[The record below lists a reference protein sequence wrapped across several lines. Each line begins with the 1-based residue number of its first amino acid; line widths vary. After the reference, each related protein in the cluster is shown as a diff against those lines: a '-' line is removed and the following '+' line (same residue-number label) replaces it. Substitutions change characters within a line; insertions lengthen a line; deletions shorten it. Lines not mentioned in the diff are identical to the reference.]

1 MATSNP
7 IDKLRTL
14 PIIYITTHGVYDL
27 TDGEDPVVFTTPS
40 ATMRPARPNTYVI
53 ETQSLGDYCMTNIDE
68 HFWNLIQGPWRD
80 TFVSYLK
87 GGYSDP
93 DDEDDEAYIRL
104 VQNLHVYGPGRPIV
118 KRTLVIGGGRENENH
133 SEEGRESLRVSQA
146 SMGFFRLNADDKV
159 VHNFPSHETA
169 ARPAT
174 AILED
179 LRTSL
184 ITDYDELGN
193 SATTSNDVV
202 IDLVY
207 ERYPDL
213 RKSGAIFIFSSCAEA
228 WEGSDKQ
235 LALIEKI
242 QRDAD
247 LRFMHHST
255 AFAEGP
261 GESSAAG
268 AAAAA
273 AAPSGRSKSRAKQV
287 AAPGANYSM
296 AMGGP
301 GFPTASRHEESFH
314 PSAYEEENEN
324 ENNNMNENED
334 ENENDEDENEE
345 EEPNTTFFKLANTS
359 WASRGAPPRHPR
371 AEDAPKGFIPIWV
384 KHPARDEFK
393 QIYNI
398 ANGSMYFD
406 RRAIRIV
413 MRKFGKDNIWT
424 IGKYTGKRGANA
436 NNLIAVSQAW
446 MAKGGR
452 KTRKQGKFGHRK
464 TRRAL

>member
-27 TDGEDPVVFTTPS
+27 TEGKDPVVFTTPS

-53 ETQSLGDYCMTNIDE
+53 ETQSLGDYCMSNIDE
-68 HFWNLIQGPWRD
+68 HFWNLIQGSNRD
-80 TFVSYLK
+80 LFLSYLK
-87 GGYSDP
+87 GGYSNP
-93 DDEDDEAYIRL
+93 DDEDNEAYIRL
-104 VQNLHVYGPGRPIV
+104 IQNLHVYGPGRPII

-133 SEEGRESLRVSQA
+133 SEAGRESHRISQA
-146 SMGFFRLNADDKV
+146 SMGFFRLDANDKV
-159 VHNFPSHETA
+159 VHDFPSHDTA

-193 SATTSNDVV
+193 SAMTSNDVV

-228 WEGSDKQ
+228 WGGSDKQ

-247 LRFMHHST
+247 LRFMRHST
-255 AFAEGP
+255 AFAESTEEG
-261 GESSAAG
+261 S
-268 AAAAA
+268 AAA
-273 AAPSGRSKSRAKQV
+273 AAPSGKSKARAKQV
-287 AAPGANYSM
+287 VAPGANQAM

-301 GFPTASRHEESFH
+301 GFPSAARHEESFH
-314 PSAYEEENEN
+314 PSAYEEENN
-324 ENNNMNENED
+324 KNMNENEED
-334 ENENDEDENEE
+334 ENENNDAE
-345 EEPNTTFFKLANTS
+345 EEPNTTFFQLANTS

-371 AEDAPKGFIPIWV
+371 AEEPPKGFIPIWV
-384 KHPARDEFK
+384 KNPAKDEFK
-393 QIYNI
+393 QIFNT
-398 ANGSMYFD
+398 AGGSMYFD
-406 RRAIRIV
+406 RRAIRNV

-424 IGKYTGKRGANA
+424 IGKYIGKRGGNA
-436 NNLIAVSQAW
+436 NNLVAITAAW

-452 KTRKQGKFGHRK
+452 KTRKQSKLGRRK